1 MLQLKAHARPDE
13 GDSAAASSCDGA
25 TDDAFDCIEWLSVL
39 AAAVP
44 VTSRDFSHQ
53 LQTAGVESCACAI
66 AAHLKKQKRGITVA
80 SLAQCCYSV
89 IKGSS
94 SGTDAVLHSGAAAA
108 LLLQLQLQARLL
120 SPCSGSG
127 SGSLSAAVLSVTRT
141 LLCLSYGSPPRA
153 KLLASHGAASC
164 AAVALQAL
172 AGASAVADAAVVAA
186 VAQFSTVGKE
196 GSSYCCALCVALMV
210 VITGN
215 REHMPRRGGG
225 DD

>member
-13 GDSAAASSCDGA
+13 GDSAAAASSCDDS

-44 VTSRDFSHQ
+44 ITPPDFTHQ
-53 LQTAGVESCACAI
+53 LQTAGVESCACAV
-66 AAHLKKQKRGITVA
+66 AAHLRKQTRGITVA
-80 SLAQCCYSV
+80 SLAQCCHSV

-94 SGTDAVLHSGAAAA
+94 SGADAVCHSGAAAA

-120 SPCSGSG
+120 PPSSGS
-127 SGSLSAAVLSVTRT
+127 SSQSAAVLSVART

-153 KLLASHGAASC
+153 KLLASYGAASC
-164 AAVALQAL
+164 AAAALQAL

-196 GSSYCCALCVALMV
+196 GSS
-210 VITGN
+210 
-215 REHMPRRGGG
+215 H
-225 DD
+225 